1 MNTLISVS
9 VGDAAAGFF
18 TKGTF
23 IMKKTQG
30 FSLIELLV
38 VVAIIGVLAAV
49 GIVGYQQYIDN
60 TKADVAKT
68 NAQSFERWVS
78 STQLARSGGLT
89 VEPGHC
95 AINSNALNYCFDG
108 TMTDAKGPLEKFKN
122 PYSSA
127 ADANIFAFIRNG
139 SIISNTTTNC
149 HGIARVSGV
158 KKSGGVQADNTT
170 WTVTTTPGTLVVNG
184 LAATDNL
191 SVSTNRVQVGY
202 CDSNGKFQNVADN
215 ISF

>member
-1 MNTLISVS
+1 MWCRPTLPS
-9 VGDAAAGFF
+9 GH
-18 TKGTF
+18 
-23 IMKKTQG
+23 IMKKTEG

-49 GIVGYQQYIDN
+49 GIVGYQQYIEN

-89 VEPGHC
+89 VEPGAC
-95 AINSNALNYCFDG
+95 AVNKTGGLTDCFNG

-127 ADANIFAFIRNG
+127 NTALIFAYIDKNAPITDGNDCFGETLENAVLKGG
-139 SIISNTTTNC
+139 SVDNTTTWSASN
-149 HGIARVSGV
+149 
-158 KKSGGVQADNTT
+158 
-170 WTVTTTPGTLVVNG
+170 TPGALVINS
-184 LAATDNL
+184 LAASDNL
-191 SVSTNRVQVGY
+191 SVSNNAVQVGY
-202 CDSNGKFQNVADN
+202 CDSNGDFQEVADN
-215 ISF
+215 ITF

>member
-1 MNTLISVS
+1 
-9 VGDAAAGFF
+9 
-18 TKGTF
+18 
-23 IMKKTQG
+23 MKKTQG

-68 NAQSFERWVS
+68 NAQSLERWVS

-95 AINSNALNYCFDG
+95 AINQTGGLGDCFDG
-108 TMTDAKGPLEKFKN
+108 TMTADKGPLEKFKN

-127 ADANIFAFIRNG
+127 STTLIFAYVNKDAAITVGDDCHSETVVNAVRTNG
-139 SIISNTTTNC
+139 T
-149 HGIARVSGV
+149 V
-158 KKSGGVQADNTT
+158 DNST
-170 WTVTTTPGTLVVNG
+170 WTANGTPGTLVVNS
-184 LAATDNL
+184 LAASDNL
-191 SVSTNRVQVGY
+191 SVSNNTVQVGY
-202 CDSNGKFQNVADN
+202 CDSNGDFQEVADN
-215 ISF
+215 ITF

>member
-1 MNTLISVS
+1 
-9 VGDAAAGFF
+9 
-18 TKGTF
+18 
-23 IMKKTQG
+23 MKKTQG

-89 VEPGHC
+89 VEPDHC
-95 AINSNALNYCFDG
+95 AINSNGLEYCFDG

-127 ADANIFAFIRNG
+127 DSANIFAFIRNG
-139 SIISNTTTNC
+139 SIINNTTTDC
-149 HGIARVSGV
+149 HGIARVKGV
-158 KKSGGVQADNTT
+158 KKNGGLNTDNTT
-170 WTVTTTPGTLVVNG
+170 WTAATTPGTLVVNG
-184 LAATDNL
+184 LAASDNL